1 MNSVENILL
10 APLDNLTF
18 EDFKKSL
25 LEVSR
30 QDRKRILKTINLNKY
45 SSIFLKYLSE
55 KKMYN
60 LFTKDEISFLEI
72 QRKRYQ
78 IQNLEIAKE
87 VLNIDKIFKKN
98 NLNPVYL
105 KGVGLFHEFNDVSL
119 RPSNDIDILFSEK
132 EVYEAY
138 NVLKKNGYEEFRT
151 APKSEEQLKN
161 YAKKHHDLPE
171 LCRNTGIMIELH
183 HRVTAPDDFDIC
195 PFKDQI
201 LKNKIMFNFYGI
213 NIYKPNINDL
223 IIHLILHFSIQNF
236 FKNQIRIFFDISQIE
251 KNYNI
256 DWNEIYSS
264 VDNLKIK
271 KAILLS
277 LGVFNY
283 NFEMTNNFEYIR
295 DKYSEIFP
303 DSDIINDCFKRV
315 LRIDSSKFPIK
326 RLQIIS
332 RTENYFDYLSAIF
345 YRIFLSKDDMVTE
358 KRFKK
363 TNFLTLVFHPVI
375 NFIKRLNFYLID
387 SIKLILKKGKVFRE
401 YESVLKIEKWI
412 N

>member
-171 LCRNTGIMIELH
+171 LCRKTDIMIELH

-195 PFKDQI
+195 PLKDQI

-213 NIYKPNINDL
+213 NIHKPNINDL

-236 FKNQIRIFFDISQIE
+236 FENQIRIFFDISQIE

-264 VDNLKIK
+264 VNNLKIK

-283 NFEMTNNFEYIR
+283 NYEMTNSYESIKN
-295 DKYSEIFP
+295 KYFEIFP
-303 DSDIINDCFKRV
+303 ENDIINDCFHRS

-326 RLQIIS
+326 RLQIIA
-332 RTENYFDYLSAIF
+332 RTGNYIDYLSAISS
-345 YRIFLSKDDMVTE
+345 RIFLSKGNMVHET
-358 KRFKK
+358 RFRK
-363 TNFLTLVFHPVI
+363 TNHITLVFHSVI
-375 NFIKRLNFYLID
+375 NFIRRVNFYLID
-387 SIKLILKKGKVFRE
+387 SIKLIFKKGKVYRE
-401 YESVLKIEKWI
+401 YESVRKIEKWI

>member
-171 LCRNTGIMIELH
+171 LCRKTDIMIELH

-195 PFKDQI
+195 PLKDQI

-213 NIYKPNINDL
+213 NIHKPNINDL

-236 FKNQIRIFFDISQIE
+236 FENQIRIFFDISQIE